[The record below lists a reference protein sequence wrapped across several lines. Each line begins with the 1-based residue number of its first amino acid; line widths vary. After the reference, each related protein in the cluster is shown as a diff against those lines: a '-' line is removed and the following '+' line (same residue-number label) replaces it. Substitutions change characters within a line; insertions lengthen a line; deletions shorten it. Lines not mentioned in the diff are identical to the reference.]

1 MNYSI
6 PKTTLDTTIRFL
18 QDAAP
23 LYTGRDRE
31 RLIRNLIRKLKSLT
45 PQQKPLTT

>member
-6 PKTTLDTTIRFL
+6 PKTTLDTTIRYL

-23 LYTGRDRE
+23 YYAGKDRE
-31 RLIRNLIRKLKSLT
+31 RLIKKLIKKLTLLAPKNST
-45 PQQKPLTT
+45 K